1 MRQQPILY
9 LEEVMHNSKHNIR
22 IIFGS
27 AWNSTLNPTPST
39 IPVFGSI
46 LDVLDM
52 SMYVAL
58 VVVGGTGAQAYNV
71 DGIYSSQGVGGR
83 FLSAT
88 TVQNVAEKLNSL
100 AIEAIISGKP
110 VMGQCHGAGIPANW
124 RYPIP
129 NMTPRTQLGP
139 SILSGNQATGFP
151 EPATADSLSNLG
163 ITYFPNSP
171 VVIASPHT
179 SVPDNN
185 AGNHKI
191 ISTRDWYPQTVAHA
205 ALTLLNILRTFPPTT
220 SSSIDVLILHGGA
233 VDQTT
238 VITLTEIMTFHAIM
252 EMERMTCQ
260 QIIRTYNPYYWLIVL
275 TMTLTLM
282 SHM

>member
-1 MRQQPILY
+1 
-9 LEEVMHNSKHNIR
+9 
-22 IIFGS
+22 
-27 AWNSTLNPTPST
+27 
-39 IPVFGSI
+39 
-46 LDVLDM
+46 M

-71 DGIYSSQGVGGR
+71 DGIYSSQGVGSR

-110 VMGQCHGAGIPANW
+110 VMGQCQGAGIPANW

-191 ISTRDWYPQTVAHA
+191 ISTRDWYC
-205 ALTLLNILRTFPPTT
+205 LLYT
-220 SSSIDVLILHGGA
+220 SRCV
-233 VDQTT
+233 
-238 VITLTEIMTFHAIM
+238 
-252 EMERMTCQ
+252 
-260 QIIRTYNPYYWLIVL
+260 
-275 TMTLTLM
+275 
-282 SHM
+282 